1 LDRRFFFVHTRT
13 LWRESDLFGLVV
25 LIFALATLLAVT
37 ATLAA
42 VVSISAEVNKLG
54 SSIE

>member
-13 LWRESDLFGLVV
+13 LWRASDSFGLVV
-25 LIFALATLLAVT
+25 LIFALATLWAVT

-42 VVSISAEVNKLG
+42 VVSISAGVNKLG
-54 SSIE
+54 SNIE